1 MTLAYCAPM
10 AKPYIHGFS
19 RDEQS
24 RLVEQAQVLA
34 PNVFR
39 DIDFSR
45 VRDALEIGCG
55 VGAELKIMCERWPR
69 LRWTGLDWS
78 QSHLAAATGILGR
91 ELATGRIGIVRADA
105 RSMPFQEKSF
115 DLAVT
120 IWMLEHVNEPE
131 RILREALRILKPGGF
146 LVCTEVD
153 NSTFGFDP
161 KNAVIEAWWMRF
173 NEYQTAAGGD
183 PFVGGKL
190 QGLAEQMPCRNIL
203 TRVLPIISSRREP
216 RRRQVLLDYL
226 QDLLLSGS
234 ENMIRNGIVDEVQKK
249 RLVAEFQRVH
259 QDANIQFQYQA
270 VRLVCQAPADV

>member
-1 MTLAYCAPM
+1 MTPM
-10 AKPYIHGFS
+10 KKPYIHGFS

-34 PNVFR
+34 SNVFR
-39 DIDFSR
+39 GIDFSGAR
-45 VRDALEIGCG
+45 EALEIGCG

-78 QSHLAAATGILGR
+78 RSHLAAATGILKN

-115 DLAVT
+115 DLAIT
-120 IWMLEHVNEPE
+120 IWMLEHVSEPE
-131 RILREALRILKPGGF
+131 RILREALRVLKPDGF
-146 LVCTEVD
+146 LICTEVD

-183 PFVGGKL
+183 PFVGRKL
-190 QGLAEQMPCRNIL
+190 QGLAEQMRCRKIL
-203 TRVLPIISSRREP
+203 TRLLPIISSRKEP
-216 RRRQVLLDYL
+216 RRRHVLLDYL
-226 QDLLLSGS
+226 QHLLLSGS

-249 RLVAEFQRVH
+249 RLVAEFQRIH
-259 QDANIQFQYQA
+259 RDPNIQFQYQA
-270 VRLVCQAPADV
+270 VRLVCQTPVDV

>member
-1 MTLAYCAPM
+1 M

-39 DIDFSR
+39 GIDFSQAC
-45 VRDALEIGCG
+45 DALEIGCG

-78 QSHLAAATGILGR
+78 QSHLAAATDILEK
-91 ELATGRIGIVRADA
+91 ELSTGRIGIARADA
-105 RSMPFQEKSF
+105 RSMPFRKKCF
-115 DLAVT
+115 DLAIT

-131 RILREALRILKPGGF
+131 RILREALRVLKPGGF
-146 LVCTEVD
+146 LICTEVD

-183 PFVGGKL
+183 PFVGRKL
-190 QGLAEQMPCRNIL
+190 QGLAEKMRCRNVL
-203 TRVLPIISSRREP
+203 TRVLPIISSRKEP
-216 RRRQVLLDYL
+216 RRRRVLLDYL

-234 ENMIRNGIVDEVQKK
+234 DNMIRSGIVDEVQKK
-249 RLVAEFQRVH
+249 RLVAEFQRIH
-259 QDANIQFQYQA
+259 QDSNIQFQYQA